1 MATQTPPGPFPPGVH
16 EVTLVVTN
24 DEGAESSCDALVTVV
39 DATAPVIAIH
49 VEPVDG
55 NGHGDDHVH
64 QLIQFNA
71 TDACSTAQT
80 DANLFVPL
88 CHRSAWW
95 TAGCVPRAN
104 FSRSVRDRGGWWRP
118 DSQGVFVHV
127 EGDGPGC
134 GRERVHRGETHRLD
148 VATPNLSPAPRYQRC
163 SASNGSDEPTRL
175 TGTGYEATLAA
186 LSFVGPA

>member
-1 MATQTPPGPFPPGVH
+1 M
-16 EVTLVVTN
+16 TN

-88 CHRSAWW
+88 CPSVGVVDGQIVSLEQTSPGRCEIEVDGGDLTLKGSSFTLKV
-95 TAGCVPRAN
+95 TA
-104 FSRSVRDRGGWWRP
+104 RDAAGNESIEERP
-118 DSQGVFVHV
+118 IASTLLPQPQPSTQIPKV
-127 EGDGPGC
+127 
-134 GRERVHRGETHRLD
+134 
-148 VATPNLSPAPRYQRC
+148 QRQQ
-163 SASNGSDEPTRL
+163 RQR
-175 TGTGYEATLAA
+175 
-186 LSFVGPA
+186 